1 MQKRYRGLMLI
12 CLLVSVIILL
22 TTGKF
27 DNIVNYTV
35 TAQNTVTTSVKPAIQ
50 IPNYTLIARRS
61 PKLNGDGKVEG
72 SIRVLSGESF
82 DINGKATVVGDIY
95 VPGSPEIDK
104 SENASYKGTV
114 IGDGNQYPSD
124 YIIKLKGSSTI
135 NHIIT
140 RTDAVTIN
148 QIPFVTESKGT
159 RDVFLI
165 KGDSPGDFSTIRDLV
180 LTRRYNLMLA
190 VPEGSYGILR
200 AHGKSA
206 FILGVDNKETTYNL
220 QSLELNSNTLVEI
233 RGKVTINIQN
243 SLTLNS
249 NSKIGDAKKIA
260 DLTVNIKNGEAKLN
274 SNTRFYGTVNIP
286 EGILTLNSNS
296 RLVGQVVCD
305 SANFN
310 SNSLLTYI
318 SNNN

>member
-1 MQKRYRGLMLI
+1 MQKRYRGLMLL
-12 CLLVSVIILL
+12 CQLVSVIILS
-22 TTGKF
+22 TTIKV
-27 DNIVNYTV
+27 DQVINYTV
-35 TAQNTVTTSVKPAIQ
+35 TAQNNVSTNVKPTLQ
-50 IPNYTLIARRS
+50 IPNNTLITRRS

-72 SIRVLSGESF
+72 SIRILSGESF
-82 DINGKATVVGDIY
+82 DINGNSTVAGDIY
-95 VPGSPEIDK
+95 VPGSPEINK
-104 SENASYKGTV
+104 SSGASYKGTV
-114 IGDGNQYPSD
+114 IGDGKDYPSN
-124 YIIKLKGSSTI
+124 YVIKLNGSSTI

-148 QIPFVTESKGT
+148 QIPFVTEPKGT

-180 LTRRYNLMLA
+180 LTRRYNLALA

-206 FILGVDNKETTYNL
+206 FILGVDNKETIYNL
-220 QSLELNSNTLVEI
+220 HSLELNSNTLVEI

-260 DLTVNIKNGEAKLN
+260 DLTVNIKNGEVKLN
-274 SNTRFYGTVNIP
+274 SNTRLYGTVNIP
-286 EGILTLNSNS
+286 EGVLTLNSNS
-296 RLVGQVVCD
+296 RLVGQVICD

-318 SNNN
+318 PNNN

>member
-1 MQKRYRGLMLI
+1 MQKRYRCLI
-12 CLLVSVIILL
+12 LVCQLVSVIILL
-22 TTGKF
+22 STIKLDTV
-27 DNIVNYTV
+27 VNYTV
-35 TAQNTVTTSVKPAIQ
+35 TAQNTVNTSIKPAIQ
-50 IPNYTLIARRS
+50 TSNHTLITRRS

-72 SIRVLSGESF
+72 SIRILSGESF
-82 DINGKATVVGDIY
+82 DINGNSTVVGDIY
-95 VPGSPEIDK
+95 VPGSPEINK

-114 IGDGNQYPSD
+114 IGDGKDYPSN
-124 YIIKLKGSSTI
+124 YTIKLKGSSTI

-140 RTDAVTIN
+140 RTDAITIN
-148 QIPFVTESKGT
+148 QIPFITEPKGT

-180 LTRRYNLMLA
+180 LTRRYNLALA

-206 FILGVDNKETTYNL
+206 FILGVDNKETIYNV

-260 DLTVNIKNGEAKLN
+260 NLTVNIKNGEAKLN

-296 RLVGQVVCD
+296 KLVGQVICD
-305 SANFN
+305 TATFN

-318 SNNN
+318 PNN